1 MRACKIIQTKSILCK
16 KNRLHYKLNNQMN
29 KIYVTKFYILLII
42 LHIALSWEW
51 HLSKLT
57 IFPYDFAYVFSTVPE
72 AYWF

>member
-1 MRACKIIQTKSILCK
+1 
-16 KNRLHYKLNNQMN
+16 MN

-57 IFPYDFAYVFSTVPE
+57 IFPYDFACVFSTVPE